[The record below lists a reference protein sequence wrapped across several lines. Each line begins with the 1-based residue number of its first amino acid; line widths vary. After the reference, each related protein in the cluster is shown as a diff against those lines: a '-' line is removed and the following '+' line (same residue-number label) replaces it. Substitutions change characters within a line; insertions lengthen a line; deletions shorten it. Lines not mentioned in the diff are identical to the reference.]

1 MVPVAA
7 VLGCSVVR
15 EGGWEP
21 GPASLPGSGRLQVS
35 QHSEPDLVLLSTK

>member
-1 MVPVAA
+1 MVLVAP

-21 GPASLPGSGRLQVS
+21 GPVSLPGAGRLQVS
-35 QHSEPDLVLLSTK
+35 LHSEPDLVLLSAK